1 MEIKTENNDEISVE
15 MKMKNETNVVSESN
29 SFEQENICSSL
40 STNNQ
45 TEENLK
51 PKEEIKSPNAKR
63 TVKRINASVIKPVKK
78 AKSRVNAFLS

>member
-63 TVKRINASVIKPVKK
+63 AIKRINASVIKPVKK